1 MLDDECFS
9 ILRVYLPEGLTLR
22 VFRFIKHVE
31 LRVRATDCAKRREDV
46 DGFGQR
52 FLFLVSAGHLFVFIL
67 SLENEASHEP
77 GDSGDSQSV
86 HAFG

>member
-1 MLDDECFS
+1 MIAMNRRTKIFISKEPADMRASYDSLFS
-9 ILRVYLPEGLTLR
+9 KVKDLLE
-22 VFRFIKHVE
+22 
-31 LRVRATDCAKRREDV
+31 EDPM
-46 DGFGQR
+46 
-52 FLFLVSAGHLFVFIL
+52 SGHLFVFIL